1 MLVIT
6 VIINNIL
13 ILITYVTLSSSL
25 ILSPSPCLLLVT
37 VTF

>member
-13 ILITYVTLSSSL
+13 ILITYVTLRLKFHSESL
-25 ILSPSPCLLLVT
+25 SLLSVDD
-37 VTF
+37 